1 MIPHRFGSR
10 AAAARGGLRHAL
22 GVPGL
27 ILGSTYIGFGSLV
40 RDSGLALWHGL
51 LSTAT
56 GWAAPGQIVLA
67 ELYAAGASLFV
78 ITSAVALT
86 NARLLPMTM
95 ALMPFLR
102 GPRVPLW
109 AYFLAAHFIAVTG
122 WAQALRVCPGI
133 PEAERLPY
141 FVGCA
146 GSLWLI
152 TIACT
157 GAGFF
162 LAGSLPGFLTIGLVF
177 LNPIY
182 FMLVFLIDLRERA
195 RVFALLLGAV
205 CGPLMHLVTPDWGL
219 LATGLLA
226 GSAALLC
233 DRVLR

>member
-1 MIPHRFGSR
+1 MTPDRFGSST
-10 AAAARGGLRHAL
+10 AAARAGLRHAL

-27 ILGSTYIGFGSLV
+27 ILGSTYIGFGSLA

-67 ELYAAGASLFV
+67 ELYAVGASLFV
-78 ITSAVALT
+78 ITAAVALT

-95 ALMPFLR
+95 VLMPFLR
-102 GPRVPLW
+102 GPKVPFW
-109 AYFLAAHFIAVTG
+109 AYYLAAHFIAVTG
-122 WAQALRVCPGI
+122 WAQALRVCPTI
-133 PEAERLPY
+133 PEDERLPY

-157 GAGFF
+157 GLGYY
-162 LAGSLPGFLTIGLVF
+162 LAGSLPGFLSVGLVF

-195 RVFALLLGAV
+195 RVFALLLGAF
-205 CGPLMHLVTPDWGL
+205 CGPLMHLVSPDWGL
-219 LATGLLA
+219 LFTGLLA
-226 GSAALLC
+226 GSAAFLL
-233 DRVLR
+233 DRVWR